1 MCYYRCSFK
10 NYIVRLWIPYFL
22 EFQNLFVSI
31 IIIRKDPHE
40 QTCKRDMSESKRP
53 FIIST
58 DNTADFPDEFIKEN
72 NIPIHYLHYIVD
84 GETYGDDKNLDIK
97 DFFNRMRNGAT
108 VSTFATNPDKSKEIF
123 RKQLSEGYDILH
135 ISFSSGL
142 SSAYS
147 NSATAAK
154 EVLADFPDGRIEVID
169 SLCASGGQGLYVWY
183 ALKMQKEGKSMDEI
197 IKWLNDYKLN
207 LCHTF
212 TVEDLA
218 YLHRGGRISKTVKVF
233 GTLLNIKPVLHVDNE
248 GKLVPV
254 MNVRGRKK
262 SLISLVDQMQ
272 EHLGSYADKNELIFI
287 THGDCIED
295 AEFVKNEI
303 QKRFGYNNFMISH
316 LCPTIGSHAG
326 PGTVALFYL
335 GKYR

>member
-1 MCYYRCSFK
+1 MNVVLKTTSLIIK
-10 NYIVRLWIPYFL
+10 NYISMFL
-22 EFQNLFVSI
+22 KTDAQNRQKFIYNKKGKAKKS
-31 IIIRKDPHE
+31 RQNK
-40 QTCKRDMSESKRP
+40 MSERP

-58 DNTADFPDEFIKEN
+58 DTTSDFPEEFIKDN
-72 NIPIHYLHYIVD
+72 NLTLHRLHYIVD
-84 GETYGDDKNLDIK
+84 GETYGDEKNLDIK

-108 VSTFATNPDKSKEIF
+108 VSTFATNPDTSKEIF
-123 RKQLSEGYDILH
+123 RKQLSEGYDIIH
-135 ISFSSGL
+135 IAFSSGL

-147 NSATAAK
+147 NSVTAAN
-154 EVLADFPDGRIEVID
+154 EVLHEFPNAKIEVID

-183 ALKMQKEGKSMDEI
+183 AIKMKNEGKSFDEI
-197 IKWLNDYKLN
+197 VKWLRDYKLN

-248 GKLVPV
+248 GHLVPV

-262 SLISLVDQMQ
+262 SLLSLVDQME
-272 EHLGSYADKNELIFI
+272 EHLGSYKDKNELIFI
-287 THGDCIED
+287 THGDALED
-295 AEFVKNEI
+295 AEFVRNEVK
-303 QKRFGYNNFMISH
+303 KRFGFHNFMISN
-316 LCPTIGSHAG
+316 LSPTIGSHAG
-326 PGTVALFYL
+326 PGTIALFYL